1 MHLLFPPGVR
11 IPLILYTSK
20 NIASA
25 SIAKKMIEIG
35 ASIEPI
41 DTVSD
46 SVLNV
51 PTEFDTDCIIVLST
65 HKSKA
70 GNPMLTAHFPG
81 NWDKAE
87 MGGKDRMLNIAD
99 GKMLKRIIRELNI
112 ANKKHKLDW
121 PLFIEADHHG
131 PSANVPII
139 FVEIGSTEKEWRNEK
154 AAMVVAEA
162 VNNAIAKTKNETKTR
177 DATLETVF
185 GIGGGHY
192 SKEFTR
198 IALERDDIAIGH
210 ICPKYAIESLSED
223 TFRQAVEKSVEPVKR
238 VLVLKESTNS
248 SQKKKIRTF
257 CEGFGVSYEEIQ

>member
-1 MHLLFPPGVR
+1 M
-11 IPLILYTSK
+11 PLILYTSK

-25 SIAKKMIEIG
+25 SIAKKMLEIG
-35 ASIEPI
+35 AMIEPI
-41 DTVSD
+41 DTGSD

-87 MGGKDRMLNIAD
+87 MGGKDRTLNVAD
-99 GKMLKRIIRELNI
+99 GKMLKNIIRELDI
-112 ANKKHKLDW
+112 ANKKNELDW

-131 PSANVPII
+131 PTARVPII
-139 FVEIGSTEKEWRNEK
+139 FVEIGSTEKEWKNEK
-154 AAMVVAEA
+154 AALVVAEA
-162 VNNAIAKTKNETKTR
+162 VSIAIKKLNERKNETHDSR
-177 DATLETVF
+177 LETVF

-192 SKEFTR
+192 SKEFTKMS
-198 IALERDDIAIGH
+198 LERDDIAVGH
-210 ICPKYAIESLSED
+210 ICPKYAIESLAED
-223 TFRQAVEKSVEPVKR
+223 TFRQAVEKNTGSVTR

-248 SQKKKIRTF
+248 LQKKKIKIL
-257 CEGFGVSYEEIQ
+257 CERFGIRYEEVQ

>member
-1 MHLLFPPGVR
+1 M
-11 IPLILYTSK
+11 PLILYTSK

-35 ASIEPI
+35 ATIEPI

-46 SVLNV
+46 SVLDI
-51 PTEFDTDCIIVLST
+51 PTDFDTDCIIVLST

-81 NWDKAE
+81 NWDKAD
-87 MGGKDRMLNIAD
+87 MGGKERTLNIAD
-99 GKMLKRIIRELNI
+99 GKMLKRIIHELDI

-131 PSANVPII
+131 PNSLVPII
-139 FVEIGSTEKEWRNEK
+139 FVEIGSTEKEWKNEK

-162 VNNAIAKTKNETKTR
+162 VNNSVRKTQDSE
-177 DATLETVF
+177 LETVF
-185 GIGGGHY
+185 CIGGGHY
-192 SKEFTR
+192 SKEFTKM
-198 IALERDDIAIGH
+198 ALEQEDIAIGH
-210 ICPKYAIESLSED
+210 ICPKYAIDSLAED
-223 TFRQAVEKSVEPVKR
+223 IFRQAIEKNTGSVTR

-248 SQKKKIRTF
+248 SQKKKIESLCKR
-257 CEGFGVSYEEIQ
+257 FGVSYEEVQ